1 MIRRNTRFLPLLAV
15 TIFMLACV
23 IPTFAPTPAPLPTF
37 DPNSLLT
44 AIVETANAAATQTAH
59 VLPPTLT
66 PTATVPPSKTP
77 TITPSPTATFYFVVA
92 TITSPP
98 TQIPQGVSDKAYDCQ
113 ILSQTPSNNSIIAKS
128 SVFEAR
134 WLVANIGKSG
144 WDSNNADYHY
154 TGGSSLHQGGVVR
167 DLASSVSPGNTIELV
182 VSMQSPAQPGTY
194 STSWKLNVGKNEFCP
209 LDLTIIVE

>member
-1 MIRRNTRFLPLLAV
+1 MIRRNIKLVSFLAV
-15 TIFMLACV
+15 TALMFACV
-23 IPTFAPTPAPLPTF
+23 APSLAPAPTPLPTF

-44 AIVETANAAATQTAH
+44 AIVETANAAARQTAR

-66 PTATVPPSKTP
+66 PTPTTPPTKTP
-77 TITPSPTATFYFVVA
+77 TETPIPTATFYFVIA
-92 TITSPP
+92 TITVPP
-98 TQIPQGVSDKAYDCQ
+98 TQIPLGTSDLPYDCQ
-113 ILSQTPSNNSIIAKS
+113 ILSQTPQNNSVIAKS

-154 TGGSSLHQGGVVR
+154 TGGSRLHQGGIVR
-167 DLASSVSPGNTIELV
+167 DLESSVSPGKTIELV
-182 VSMQSPAQPGTY
+182 ISMQSPADPGTY

-209 LDLTIIVE
+209 LDLTIIVQ

>member
-1 MIRRNTRFLPLLAV
+1 MIRRNTRFFSLLAV
-15 TIFMLACV
+15 TVFMLACV
-23 IPTFAPTPAPLPTF
+23 IPSLAPAPTPLPTF

-44 AIVETANAAATQTAH
+44 AIVETANAAATQTALK
-59 VLPPTLT
+59 LPPTVT
-66 PTATVPPSKTP
+66 PTLTLIPTKTP

-92 TITSPP
+92 TITVPP
-98 TQIPQGVSDKAYDCQ
+98 TQIPLGTSDLDYDCQ
-113 ILSQTPSNNSIIAKS
+113 IISQTPQNNGVFAKS

-154 TGGSSLHQGGVVR
+154 TGGSRLHQGGIVR
-167 DLASSVSPGNTIELV
+167 DLEASVSPGNTIELV
-182 VSMQSPAQPGTY
+182 ISMQSPAESGTF

>member
-1 MIRRNTRFLPLLAV
+1 MMRRNNRLFSLVVV
-15 TIFMLACV
+15 TMFMLACV
-23 IPTFAPTPAPLPTF
+23 IPSFAPTPAPLPTF
-37 DPNSLLT
+37 DPNSLFT
-44 AIVETANAAATQTAH
+44 AIVETANAAATQTALK
-59 VLPPTLT
+59 LPPTLT
-66 PTATVPPSKTP
+66 PTLTPIPTKTP

-92 TITSPP
+92 TITVPP
-98 TQIPQGVSDKAYDCQ
+98 TQIPLGVSELAYDCQ
-113 ILSQTPSNNSIIAKS
+113 ILSQIPANNTVFAQS

-154 TGGSSLHQGGVVR
+154 TGGSRLHQGGIVR
-167 DLASSVSPGNTIELV
+167 DLESSVSPGNTIELV
-182 VSMQSPAQPGTY
+182 ISMQSPAEAGTY